1 MWKITYIDEYIV
13 VMTFFFLFSLYRQT
27 DFQYQLMEPGSLSST
42 HQGLKWIYL
51 DYLIR
56 VNVSIVP
63 LYFNL
68 I

>member
-42 HQGLKWIYL
+42 NQGLK
-51 DYLIR
+51 
-56 VNVSIVP
+56 
-63 LYFNL
+63 
-68 I
+68 